1 MSTDAEFEKEM
12 SSILGQAGGLTADAA
27 ATRAAK
33 SSPDVRRHKAE
44 VDEAYQQAKT
54 TELVRVPHLD
64 ASIAYNRLSSIPSV
78 ALGTF
83 SFPVLLNQT
92 LMQANLSIPL
102 SDYLLSFPTLV
113 DAAKFGETAAR
124 QTEQASVLEAA
135 STARV
140 AYYEWVRARLQ
151 VLVASQ
157 LLDQVT
163 TSLGQVQAQ
172 VEAQHLSKV
181 DLLRAQAAKASVE
194 QTIAQLRSVALIRE
208 SQLRSQLGAKEGEQ
222 LSIGEDV
229 RQDVVQPTSLVVDPL
244 VDEAVS
250 RRLDVR
256 AIDSGIEA
264 KRKLRSS
271 QSAGRYPKLNA
282 VASVLYAD
290 PNQRFILP
298 EDKFQFTWA
307 VGASLTWNLNDALTA
322 GTKMATTQAQTDEL
336 SEDRNKLLL
345 GLRLQITND
354 VQQIALANRALQV
367 SIDGLQAAEE
377 GYRVRRELFEAE
389 RATLIDL
396 IDSETQ
402 ITQARLQALNAR
414 IDLRV
419 ALANLQHDAGHDVQ

>member
-1 MSTDAEFEKEM
+1 M
-12 SSILGQAGGLTADAA
+12 
-27 ATRAAK
+27 
-33 SSPDVRRHKAE
+33 
-44 VDEAYQQAKT
+44 
-54 TELVRVPHLD
+54 
-64 ASIAYNRLSSIPSV
+64 
-78 ALGTF
+78 
-83 SFPVLLNQT
+83 
-92 LMQANLSIPL
+92 
-102 SDYLLSFPTLV
+102 
-113 DAAKFGETAAR
+113 
-124 QTEQASVLEAA
+124 
-135 STARV
+135 
-140 AYYEWVRARLQ
+140 
-151 VLVASQ
+151 
-157 LLDQVT
+157 
-163 TSLGQVQAQ
+163 
-172 VEAQHLSKV
+172 
-181 DLLRAQAAKASVE
+181 
-194 QTIAQLRSVALIRE
+194 
-208 SQLRSQLGAKEGEQ
+208 
-222 LSIGEDV
+222 
-229 RQDVVQPTSLVVDPL
+229 VDPL
-244 VDEAVS
+244 VDDAVS